1 MRVKWQN
8 VLIFAMALI
17 IVLMIVNLVPSKEEE
32 ALKEQQKKIEEEQKH
47 YDAILTEMEEIDLQQ
62 SLMELETAKA
72 EKFIDT
78 VSDDVEFILRTE
90 EGSCVTTHN
99 NDTGKNDFELFFTHR
114 SIEVTNYYKAI
125 FSIPT
130 DKIHTQVI
138 EGKIYLDYD
147 IKDIEIKSIEIT
159 DTVPVEDVA
168 LMGHSYSKEELLA
181 LVQNAKEYLYDNLL
195 TQETLLACADNLES
209 YLLQYATQCGL
220 NEVYIN
226 ADKLVT
232 EVGYEFVEMPTL
244 TNNHPNKP
252 LSSVDAL
259 VVHSTSVKD
268 IDAKK
273 IYDNFENGDRKAS
286 AHFVVDDKQVLQC
299 LPTNMTAWAVGK
311 GSDELGLYNSNT
323 ISIEICE
330 YTDAERQQ
338 KAIDNAV
345 EFINILKSEVGC
357 SNVVM
362 HRQISPTICPEI
374 ISDDMFVKLF
384 K

>member
-1 MRVKWQN
+1 MRVKLQR
-8 VLIFAMALI
+8 VLIFVMALI
-17 IVLMIVNLVPSKEEE
+17 IVLMIINLIPNKEEK

-47 YDAILTEMEEIDLQQ
+47 SDALLTELQEIDLQQ

-78 VSDDVEFILRTE
+78 VSDEVELILRTE

-168 LMGHSYSKEELLA
+168 VMGRSYSKEELLA
-181 LVQNAKEYLYDNLL
+181 LVSNAKEYLYDNLL
-195 TQETLLACADNLES
+195 TQETILACADNLES

-252 LSSVDAL
+252 LSSIDAL

-286 AHFVVDDKQVLQC
+286 AHFIVDDKQVLQC

-311 GSDELGLYNSNT
+311 GSDELGLYNINT

-330 YTDAERQQ
+330 YTDAGRQQ

-357 SNVVM
+357 NSVVM
-362 HRQISPTICPEI
+362 HRQISPTVCPEI
-374 ISDDMFVKLF
+374 IPDDMFVKLF